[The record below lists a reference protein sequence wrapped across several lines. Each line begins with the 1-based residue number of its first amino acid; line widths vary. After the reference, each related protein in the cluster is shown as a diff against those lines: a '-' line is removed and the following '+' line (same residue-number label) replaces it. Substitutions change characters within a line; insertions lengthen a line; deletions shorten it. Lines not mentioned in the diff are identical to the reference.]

1 MFKFIWIIM
10 IVFVVGVFAAYTI
23 ICCIQEAE
31 DAESLQDWWDN
42 MYIDHDVLLLVWEVI
57 FIISA
62 IILFVAS
69 FVAFTSSFG

>member
-10 IVFVVGVFAAYTI
+10 IVFVVGGFVAYTT

-69 FVAFTSSFG
+69 FVAFASSLG

>member
-23 ICCIQEAE
+23 YCCIQESKDVA
-31 DAESLQDWWDN
+31 SLQDWYDN
-42 MYIDHDVLLLVWEVI
+42 MDMVHAVLLVAWEVI
-57 FIISA
+57 IIISA

-69 FVAFTSSFG
+69 FVAFISSFE